1 MTYLSHYLKKFLV
14 LITSVKE
21 ITLTHIFALN
31 IIALI
36 VLSVTIKDNGSQYI
50 FETGD
55 QYKIPL
61 LVKTDSEYSYKELH
75 DIFKQST
82 IEGLNELSK
91 NEERLN
97 EAFKCSFI
105 EIDEYTFDIAS
116 SFDTNVNDS
125 LSVYSPKYDE
135 FTNYDEYIMSK
146 LFIKNNKLEASYLQ
160 FVDKLTENGDS
171 KNRATAL
178 WKLKKD
184 YE

>member
-1 MTYLSHYLKKFLV
+1 MTYLSHYLKKLLV
-14 LITSVKE
+14 LASSFNK

-31 IIALI
+31 IIAIL
-36 VLSVTIKDNGSQYI
+36 VLAITIKDDGSQYI

-61 LVKTDSEYSYKELH
+61 LVKTDSKYSYKELH
-75 DIFKQST
+75 DIFKEST

-91 NEERLN
+91 NENRLN
-97 EAFKCSFI
+97 KAFNCSFI

-116 SFDTNVNDS
+116 SFDINANDS
-125 LSVYSPKYDE
+125 LNVYSPKYDE
-135 FTNYDEYIMSK
+135 FTNYDEYIMAK
-146 LFIKNNKLEASYLQ
+146 LFIKNNKLESSYLQ
-160 FVDKLTENGDS
+160 FVNKLTQNGDS